1 MQPTLFDL
9 EVWADYQRSEM
20 RRARQQADLPQP
32 PPRLRIALAR
42 TLITLANRVW
52 QPEPA
57 APAPQARYQPS

>member
-1 MQPTLFDL
+1 MHPTDFDL
-9 EVWADYQRSEM
+9 EVWSDYQIGEL
-20 RRARQQADLPQP
+20 RRARRQADLPQP

-57 APAPQARYQPS
+57 APASQPRYQPS